1 MSIFGQKNPNKETER
16 KKLSFRQWIQF
27 LKVLN
32 LKEKWAFFI
41 SLLVFFGSLT
51 FLLTSAY
58 YKNTIT
64 VPSDSGFLK
73 SGMVGQPQ
81 FINPLYAYSSN
92 IDRALV
98 EMIFSSLMTYDEQ
111 GNIVP
116 DLIEEY
122 RITDNGKTIEFSIKE
137 NVKWNDDK
145 PLTVDDIVF
154 TVHLVQDSDFMSP
167 LRANWQ
173 TIEVEKTSDYKGL
186 IKFKQPYSGAL
197 ELLTNLKIMPQHIW
211 ENANF
216 LGMTSN
222 SELNLISP
230 IGSGPYKIS
239 KVEQKEN
246 KSVKSVTLVANKNYY
261 NSPAHIQKIQIIF
274 FDSQDEIFNALK
286 RGAITV
292 GEIENSEKYDLEKIK
307 NLNHYLLSSPDYF
320 SIFFNNN
327 KDPFKDKNIRIAL
340 TAGINKQEVL
350 NKVLNNRGQIIN
362 SPLLSGFYN
371 GITESEKTIAYDSEN
386 SNQLLNKAGF
396 ILNNGLRE
404 KTIQKTSGFKFSKIM
419 QTGSTGPEVSKLQE
433 CLAQDPEIYPS
444 GEIIGTFGENTKK
457 AVIAFQEKYKDEIL
471 VPNGLS
477 AGTGKVSAATIRKL
491 NDICFV
497 VPAETK
503 VLSFKIKT
511 GDTTTLITAANN
523 LKEQWAKL
531 GIQVEIEIL
540 NSSEM
545 KRVIRE
551 RDFEVLLFG
560 EKLGMIPDL
569 LSYWHSSQIIDPGL
583 NLAIYQNTDLDTLL
597 EKQRTYS
604 DFMNEERLK
613 TLQSIQ
619 DILISDAPAVYLYSP
634 YTIFIA
640 NKNLKGVELTK
651 IADSSRI
658 FSNIG
663 KWYINEKRVWK

>member
-16 KKLSFRQWIQF
+16 KKPSFRQWVQF

-32 LKEKWAFFI
+32 TKEKWAFFV
-41 SLLVFFGSLT
+41 SLFVFFSSLI
-51 FLLTSAY
+51 FLLTNAY

-64 VPSDSGFLK
+64 VPSDSGFFK

-81 FINPLYAYSSN
+81 LINPLYDYSSN
-92 IDRALV
+92 IDRTLT

-122 RITDNGKTIEFSIKE
+122 RITDNGKIIEFSIKE
-137 NVKWNDDK
+137 NAKWSDEK

-154 TVHLVQDSDFMSP
+154 TIHLVQDSDFMSP

-173 TIEVEKTSDYKGL
+173 TIEIEKTSDYKGL
-186 IKFKQPYSGAL
+186 IKLKQPYSGAL
-197 ELLTNLKIMPQHIW
+197 ELLANLKIMPQHIW
-211 ENANF
+211 ENATF
-216 LGMTSN
+216 LEMTRN
-222 SELNLISP
+222 SELSLISQ

-239 KVEQKEN
+239 KVEQKEG
-246 KSVKSVTLVANKNYY
+246 KSVKSITLVANKNYY

-286 RGAITV
+286 KGAIDA
-292 GEIENSEKYDLEKIK
+292 GEIENSEKYDLDKIK
-307 NLNHYLLSSPDYF
+307 NLNHYLLLSPDYF
-320 SIFFNNN
+320 SVFFNNN
-327 KDPFKDKNIRIAL
+327 KDLFKDKNIRIAL

-350 NKVLNNRGQIIN
+350 NSALKGRGQIIT

-371 GITESEKTIAYDSEN
+371 GITESEKAISYDPEN
-386 SNQLLNKAGF
+386 SDQLLNKAGF
-396 ILNNGLRE
+396 VLNNGLRE
-404 KTIQKTSGFKFSKIM
+404 KIIQKTSGFKFSKTM
-419 QTGSTGPEVSKLQE
+419 QTGSTGTEVSKLQE
-433 CLAQDPEIYPS
+433 CLAEDQEIYPS
-444 GEIIGTFGENTKK
+444 GEITGTFGENTKK

-491 NDICFV
+491 NNVCFV

-503 VLSFKIKT
+503 LLSFKIKT
-511 GDTTTLITAANN
+511 GDAIALIATANN
-523 LKEQWAKL
+523 LKDQWAKL
-531 GIQVEIEIL
+531 GIQAEVEVL
-540 NSSEM
+540 NGTEM
-545 KRVIRE
+545 KRTIRE
-551 RDFEVLLFG
+551 RDFDVLLFG

-569 LSYWHSSQIIDPGL
+569 LSYWHSSQVIDPGL
-583 NLAIYQNTDLDTLL
+583 NLSIYQNTDLDTLL
-597 EKQRTYS
+597 EKQRTYF
-604 DFMNEERLK
+604 DPMNEDRLK
-613 TLQSIQ
+613 SLQSIQ
-619 DILISDAPAVYLYSP
+619 EILISDAPAIYLYSP
-634 YTIFIA
+634 NTIFIT
-640 NKNLKGVELTK
+640 NKKLKGIELTK

-658 FSNIG
+658 FSNIE